1 MTWVSL
7 RLQRTEMLLVAAAVA
22 LLAAA
27 LLPSGL
33 DMGSAFHHDGL
44 AACLGAN
51 PSPACGDAIH
61 SFTSRF
67 ESLRNA
73 LGWMTLLPG
82 LIGVTLAA
90 PTILELEHGTH
101 GLAWTQSI
109 TRRRWIATK
118 LLTAAIAAVL
128 AAGAL
133 TLFLT
138 WWHRPFD
145 RLTGPLET
153 SSFDSEGTVAVAYA
167 LFALGLALAIG
178 VVWRRVVPAV
188 VIGFGVYMGSRV
200 FVDVWLRQRFA
211 TPLSATWPR
220 SRPGPD
226 LSRAWVLNQYPS
238 DRLGHRISPHVLGP
252 GSCASKFDPN
262 CVVKLIGNY
271 THAVY
276 QPASR
281 FWLFQGIETALFG
294 GVALALLA
302 FAAWWIHER
311 AS

>member
-7 RLQRTEMLLVAAAVA
+7 RLQRAEMLLVAAAVG

-27 LLPSGL
+27 LVPSGL
-33 DMGSAFHHDGL
+33 DMGSAFRHDGL

-51 PSPACGDAIH
+51 PSPACGDTIH
-61 SFTSRF
+61 SFTSEF

-73 LGWMTLLPG
+73 LGWLTLLPG

-101 GLAWTQSI
+101 RLAWTQSV

-118 LLTAAIAAVL
+118 LLTAVIAAAV

-133 TLFLT
+133 IALLT
-138 WWHRPFD
+138 WWHGPFD
-145 RLTGPLET
+145 RLTGRLET
-153 SSFDSEGTVAVAYA
+153 SSFDSEGTVAIAYA
-167 LFALGLALAIG
+167 LFALGLTLAIG
-178 VVWRRVVPAV
+178 VVWRRVVPAL
-188 VIGFGVYMGSRV
+188 VIAFTVYMGLRV

-211 TPLSATWPR
+211 TPLSVTWPR
-220 SRPGPD
+220 SQTGPD

-238 DRLGHRISPHVLGP
+238 DRLGHPIAPHVLGR

-262 CVVKLIGNY
+262 CMVKLIGNF

-281 FWLFQGIETALFG
+281 FWLFQGIETAVFG

-311 AS
+311 VG